1 MFSSIQTD
9 LFLLL
14 IIALVGGL
22 LGLNSGK
29 DGTKSTG
36 DFTEPFFG
44 ILILLGIP
52 VLLSHC

>member
-1 MFSSIQTD
+1 MLNSLQTD

-52 VLLSHC
+52 VLLLHC